1 MRKWTLAITVI
12 TLAFSGC
19 ANMSKEQQ
27 AAMGVA
33 LGGLAGAGLGAA
45 IGGKQG
51 AAIGAATGATLG
63 GVIAYNFAS
72 DPFTQSVTQQSETW
86 KNQTGAQPEPV
97 KVSQVVENGETK
109 QQVDVQKMALSNDKM
124 VVNNRL
130 SPLVKQQLAVAK
142 AESDKTKG
150 LVQVLFPPNTPPQV
164 VQDILST
171 GVGVAQDDTLRDG
184 YVILLA
190 RSRNDLSTVKI

>member
-1 MRKWTLAITVI
+1 MRKLTLAITVI
-12 TLAFSGC
+12 AMTTSGC

-27 AAMGVA
+27 AAFGTG
-33 LGGLAGAGLGAA
+33 LGALAGAGLGAA

-51 AAIGAATGATLG
+51 AAIGAGVGALAG
-63 GVIAYNFAS
+63 GLAAYALAS

-86 KNQTGAQPEPV
+86 KNQTGAQPEAV
-97 KVSQVVENGETK
+97 KVSEVKENGETK
-109 QQVDVQKMALSNDKM
+109 QQIDVQKMALPSNKI

-130 SPLVKQQLAVAK
+130 SPMIKQQLAVAK
-142 AESDKTKG
+142 NESVKTNG
-150 LVQVLFPPNTPPQV
+150 LVQVLFPADAPPLV

-171 GVGVAQDDTLRDG
+171 GVSVAQDDSLQDD

-190 RSRNDLSTVKI
+190 RSRNDLSTIKT